1 MRKGKIRTLFLS
13 ILTVLCSVFIVC
25 IGQES
30 KVLAAESKFEMTPG
44 GSIRIV
50 EPYGLRFQVR
60 MSADVKEKATEVG
73 MLIFP
78 ADYLENNGTDGDVY
92 YESVEDLAKTNQTS
106 HRIKLNLT
114 SKLFEKD
121 GYWYG
126 NGAIVNIKDKNMTRK
141 FTAIAYYVDG
151 DNTTVWADTTRLTNT
166 TRSASQIALLAHAD
180 KKTTYQAET
189 DKLLLKYVG
198 YTKDSDLKDVKIGA
212 IPLFVD
218 NGDNVAKSYWSAE
231 YVDGG
236 VKVMIDVNDTIS
248 IDANDLG
255 YSDNVEIQM
264 QAVDNHWK
272 TKGATLN
279 FLCDASGRTWSRCW
293 NGYGYD
299 AIELAAEDYNC
310 NFSVTETGYQVELF
324 VSYRALNSTE
334 AEAKGNV
341 RICPMLRN
349 RSDVGNNASLTSELL
364 GCSWF
369 STKSWLVLNTDN
381 KFTH

>member
-126 NGAIVNIKDKNMTRK
+126 NGAIVNIKGKNMTRK
-141 FTAIAYYVDG
+141 FTAIAYYVD
-151 DNTTVWADTTRLTNT
+151 DD
-166 TRSASQIALLAHAD
+166 D
-180 KKTTYQAET
+180 
-189 DKLLLKYVG
+189 
-198 YTKDSDLKDVKIGA
+198 
-212 IPLFVD
+212 
-218 NGDNVAKSYWSAE
+218 
-231 YVDGG
+231 
-236 VKVMIDVNDTIS
+236 
-248 IDANDLG
+248 
-255 YSDNVEIQM
+255 
-264 QAVDNHWK
+264 
-272 TKGATLN
+272 
-279 FLCDASGRTWSRCW
+279 
-293 NGYGYD
+293 
-299 AIELAAEDYNC
+299 
-310 NFSVTETGYQVELF
+310 
-324 VSYRALNSTE
+324 
-334 AEAKGNV
+334 
-341 RICPMLRN
+341 
-349 RSDVGNNASLTSELL
+349 
-364 GCSWF
+364 
-369 STKSWLVLNTDN
+369 
-381 KFTH
+381 